1 LIGTP
6 RKSGVTDGEGK
17 IDEPISPGARQG
29 QLIFGEGADALEYE
43 FQLSTLDPVES
54 LTGIQARLTNLG
66 YNPGPV
72 DGILGP
78 KTTAAIEDFCAQNEI
93 DSPDQGE
100 ISQQFCDTL
109 TQAHGF

>member
-1 LIGTP
+1 LENDLDHP
-6 RKSGVTDGEGK
+6 ANASLKAARA
-17 IDEPISPGARQG
+17 PQMLLPGDHNE
-29 QLIFGEGADALEYE
+29 LL
-43 FQLSTLDPVES
+43 V
-54 LTGIQARLTNLG
+54 RLTNLD

-100 ISQQFCDTL
+100 IRQQFCDTL
-109 TQAHGF
+109 TQAHGFSLHLQI